1 MKKIVSNALTVFL
14 FLTLFLAPS
23 QHDYKSFHSINKN
36 EFPPEHIY
44 VKSSIVVKDY
54 YIQQGNDFTH
64 QIKSLKQKN
73 RNTGFEKKISE
84 QFLNK
89 IKNQFTPFI
98 YSQNFY
104 SCNYRCIIPSK
115 FKRNVIR
122 RQTVL

>member
-36 EFPPEHIY
+36 EFPPEHIF
-44 VKSSIVVKDY
+44 VKSSVIVTDY
-54 YIQQGNDFTH
+54 YIQQGNNFSH

-73 RNTGFEKKISE
+73 RNSGFEKNFSE
-84 QFLNK
+84 QFLNI
-89 IKNQFTPFI
+89 IKNQLTPFI
-98 YSQNFY
+98 YSQNLY
-104 SCNYRCIIPSK
+104 SCNYRCINPSK
-115 FKRNVIR
+115 YKRNVIR